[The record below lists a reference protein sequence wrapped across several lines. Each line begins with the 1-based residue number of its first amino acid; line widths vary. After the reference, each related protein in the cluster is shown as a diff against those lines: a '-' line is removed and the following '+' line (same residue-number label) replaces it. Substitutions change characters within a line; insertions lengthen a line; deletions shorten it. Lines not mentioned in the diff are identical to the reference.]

1 MRCLYGILIVALSCS
16 LGSCKLFPETNLLAQ
31 IKSKGELSVI
41 TRFGPTTYYQGA
53 DGQPIGVEY
62 ELAQRFAEHLGVELK
77 IIVPPF
83 FSDIIPMVARGDA
96 HLAAAGLTITE
107 PRQQHVRFGPS
118 YQQITQQLVYRY
130 GNRIPGTIADLKD
143 GDLEVVSGSSHA
155 EQLRK
160 LQKEHPTLHWRETRE
175 LESEELLTFVWDRM
189 IDYTV
194 SDSHSIALNQRFYPE
209 LRVAFDISKPEPLAW
224 AFPMGDDLSLYNE
237 AVQFFANMLNSG
249 ELDQLLE
256 RYYGH
261 HAETFDYVGTR
272 KFRTHYYQRL
282 PQYRTHFE
290 EAAIKNDI
298 DWRLLAA
305 MGYQESHWNP
315 RAISPTGVRGI
326 MMLTLT
332 TARQLGIRNR
342 IDPKQSIDG
351 GARYLK
357 SLIKRIP
364 ERIPEPDRTWMAIA
378 AYNVG
383 FGHLE
388 DARMITQ
395 RRGYDPD
402 KWVYV
407 KESLP
412 LLRKKKWYQKTR
424 YGYARGH
431 EPVIYVQNIR
441 NYYDL
446 MLRITEKETSEP
458 TPPASPEK
466 PVTILPQAI

>member
-1 MRCLYGILIVALSCS
+1 MRFIYGILIFTLTIS

-41 TRFGPTTYYQGA
+41 TRIGPTTYYQGP

-62 ELAQRFAEHLGVELK
+62 ELAKRFAEYLGVELK
-77 IIVPPF
+77 LIVSPV
-83 FSDIIPMVARGDA
+83 FSDIIPMIQRGDA
-96 HLAAAGLTITE
+96 HLAAAGLTVTE
-107 PRQQHVRFGPS
+107 PRQQQVLFGPS

-130 GNRIPGTIADLKD
+130 GNNIPRTIDDLVN
-143 GDLEVVSGSSHA
+143 GDLEVVSGSSHV
-155 EQLRK
+155 EQLEL
-160 LQKEHPTLHWRETRE
+160 LQKQHPELHWRESNE

-189 IDYTV
+189 IDYTI

-209 LRVAFDISKPEPLAW
+209 LRVAFDISNPEPLAW
-224 AFPMGDDLSLYNE
+224 AFPLTDDLSLYNE
-237 AVQFFANMLNSG
+237 AITFFAKLLDNG

-261 HAETFDYVGTR
+261 TDTFDYVGTR
-272 KFRTHYYQRL
+272 KFNTHYYQRL
-282 PQYRTHFE
+282 QEYRPYFE
-290 EAAIKNDI
+290 EAAISNNI

-305 MGYQESHWNP
+305 MGYQESHWDP
-315 RAISPTGVRGI
+315 SAVSPTGVRGI

-342 IDPKQSIDG
+342 IDPKQSIEG

-357 SLIKRIP
+357 SLMKRIP
-364 ERIPEPDRTWMAIA
+364 KRIQEPDRTWMAVA

-388 DARMITQ
+388 DARIITQ
-395 RRGYDPD
+395 KRGYDPD

-407 KESLP
+407 KENLP
-412 LLRKKKWYQKTR
+412 LLRKKAWYQKTR

-431 EPVIYVQNIR
+431 EPVVYVRNIR

-446 MLRITEKETSEP
+446 MLRITEEESRSPIPPPQTQETPIS
-458 TPPASPEK
+458 
-466 PVTILPQAI
+466 ILPQAI